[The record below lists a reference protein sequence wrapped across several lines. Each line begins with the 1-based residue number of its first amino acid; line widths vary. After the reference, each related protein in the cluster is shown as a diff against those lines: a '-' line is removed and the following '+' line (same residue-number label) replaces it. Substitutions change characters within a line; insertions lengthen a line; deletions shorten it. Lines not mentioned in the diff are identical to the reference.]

1 MGENACD
8 DVFSWA
14 ARDPDRVTFAARA
27 GVWRPVTAGEF
38 AGRVASAAAGLI
50 AGGIRP
56 GDRVGLMA
64 APGLE
69 WVVCDF
75 AIWAAG
81 AVTVPLYET
90 SSAEQISWEL
100 SDSGAVAVFAG
111 NARFARVIR
120 DAQPPKVEA
129 VWPLDPGGLDALARA
144 GQGVPGEE
152 ITRRRCGVD
161 SGTLATIVYTSGTTG
176 QPKGCMITHGNL
188 TEAVRAIISVPGVR
202 DRVLAGDSSSLFFL
216 PLSHILARVVVLCL
230 VHAGKRIGFLADPGQ
245 LPAELDAFQPTILLT
260 VPRVLEKA
268 AAAARARAEATGHRR
283 SFAVAEATA
292 IAYSRAAGRPGIGL
306 RLRHAA
312 FGRLVYAPLRAGL
325 GGQVAWVIS
334 GGAPLSADLGH
345 FLCGAGI
352 TVLEGWGLTEAA
364 GPVTM
369 NPPGMQRIGSVG
381 LPLPGCAVRARPDG
395 ELEVQGPTV
404 FQGYWQDPRA
414 TGEAFDGRWLRTG
427 DLGWLDDDGF
437 VYLTGRKKELVITAG
452 GTNVAPSVLED
463 RVREH
468 WLVADCVV
476 VGDRRPHIAAL
487 ITLDNEAF
495 ARWKQRHGK
504 PAAASV
510 SDLRED
516 PGLRHAVQEA
526 VDRANAAVSR
536 AEGIRRFRILPGT
549 FEVGAELTPTQKV
562 RRHYVLAKYAGEVD
576 ALYARPAAA
585 SGSGNSAP
593 EGTAPGT
600 AATA

>member
-14 ARDPDRVTFAARA
+14 AEDPDRITFAARE
-27 GVWRPVTAGEF
+27 GGTWRPVTAGEF
-38 AGRVASAAAGLI
+38 AGRVASIAAGLI
-50 AGGIRP
+50 AEGIRP

-81 AVTVPLYET
+81 AVTVPVYET
-90 SSAEQISWEL
+90 SSVEQIGWEL
-100 SDSGAVAVFAG
+100 TDSGAVAVFAG
-111 NARFARVIR
+111 NAHFAQAIR
-120 DAQPPKVEA
+120 DAQPAKVEA
-129 VWPLDPGGLDALARA
+129 VWLLDSGGLDALTRA

-152 ITRRRCGVD
+152 TARRRDGVD

-176 QPKGCMITHGNL
+176 RPKGCMITHGNL
-188 TEAVRAIISVPGVR
+188 TEAVRAVIGVPGVR
-202 DRVLAGDSSSLFFL
+202 DRVLAGDSCSLFFL

-245 LPAELDAFQPTILLT
+245 LPAELSAFRPTILLA

-268 AAAARARAEATGHRR
+268 AAAAREQAEARGHQRL
-283 SFAVAEATA
+283 FAAAEASA
-292 IAYSRAAGRPGIGL
+292 IAYSRAAGRPGVRL

-312 FGRLVYAPLRAGL
+312 FGRLVYARLRAGL
-325 GGQVAWVIS
+325 GGQIAWVIS
-334 GGAPLSADLGH
+334 GGAPLSTDLAH
-345 FLCGAGI
+345 FLRGAGI
-352 TVLEGWGLTEAA
+352 TVMEGWGLTEAA

-395 ELEVQGPTV
+395 ELEVQGPNV
-404 FQGYWQDPRA
+404 FHGYWQDPQA
-414 TGEAFDGRWLRTG
+414 TAEAFDGRWLRTG
-427 DLGWLDDDGF
+427 DLGRVDDDGF
-437 VYLTGRKKELVITAG
+437 IYLTGRKKELLITAG

-468 WLVADCVV
+468 WLVAECVV
-476 VGDRRPHIAAL
+476 VGDRQPYIAAL
-487 ITLDNEAF
+487 VTLEQAAF
-495 ARWKQRHGK
+495 ARWKKRHGV
-504 PAAASV
+504 PDAATV

-516 PGLRHAVQEA
+516 PALRRAVQEA
-526 VDRANAAVSR
+526 VDRANTAVSR
-536 AEGIRRFRILPGT
+536 AESIRRFRILPST

-562 RRHYVLAKYAGEVD
+562 RRDYVLAKYASEVD
-576 ALYARPAAA
+576 ALYA
-585 SGSGNSAP
+585 
-593 EGTAPGT
+593 
-600 AATA
+600 

>member
-8 DVFSWA
+8 DVFGWA
-14 ARDPDRVTFAARA
+14 AREPDRVTFAEQAG

-38 AGRVASAAAGLI
+38 AGRVASVAAGLI
-50 AGGIRP
+50 AEGIRP

-69 WVVCDF
+69 WVICDF

-81 AVTVPLYET
+81 AVTVPVYET

-111 NARFARVIR
+111 NERFARAIR
-120 DAQPPKVEA
+120 DAQLAKVET
-129 VWPLDPGGLDALARA
+129 VWLLSSGGLDALARA
-144 GQGVPGEE
+144 GQGVAEEE
-152 ITRRRCGVD
+152 ITRRRDGVD

-188 TEAVRAIISVPGVR
+188 TEAVRAVIGVPGVR

-245 LPAELDAFQPTILLT
+245 LPAELRAFRPTILLA
-260 VPRVLEKA
+260 VPRVLEKT
-268 AAAARARAEATGHRR
+268 AAAARAQAEARGQQRL
-283 SFAVAEATA
+283 FAAAEAAA
-292 IAYSRAAGRPGIGL
+292 IAYSRAAGRPGVGL

-312 FGRLVYAPLRAGL
+312 FGRLVYARLRAAL
-325 GGQVAWVIS
+325 GGRVAWAIS
-334 GGAPLSADLGH
+334 GGAPLSTDLGH

-352 TVLEGWGLTEAA
+352 TVMEGWGLTETT

-369 NPPGMQRIGSVG
+369 NPPGAQRMGSVG

-395 ELEVQGPTV
+395 ELEVQGPNV

-427 DLGWLDDDGF
+427 DLGWVDDDGF

-452 GTNVAPSVLED
+452 GKNVAPSVLED

-468 WLVADCVV
+468 WLVDECVV

-495 ARWKQRHGK
+495 VRWKQRHGK
-504 PAAASV
+504 PDAATV
-510 SDLRED
+510 GDLRED
-516 PGLRHAVQEA
+516 PGLRRAVQEA
-526 VDRANAAVSR
+526 VDRANTAVSR

-562 RRHYVLAKYAGEVD
+562 RRDYVLTKYASEID
-576 ALYARPAAA
+576 ALYA
-585 SGSGNSAP
+585 
-593 EGTAPGT
+593 
-600 AATA
+600 